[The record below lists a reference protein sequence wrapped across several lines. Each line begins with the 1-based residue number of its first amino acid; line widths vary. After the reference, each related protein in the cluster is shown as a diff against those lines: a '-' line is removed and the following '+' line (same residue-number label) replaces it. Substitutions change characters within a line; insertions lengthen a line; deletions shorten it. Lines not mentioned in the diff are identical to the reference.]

1 MIIKGEPGGRARL
14 EWELHKSDTRCTLLS
29 HLAIKCWNFEVD
41 TEKTHLT
48 GLNINRELLEETRR
62 PLSARLEIAVYTQ
75 VCCWDER
82 ACLTAFDC
90 SLPCCIPHLHFLVT
104 SQFVCLYLVTHT
116 LLSDFPFF
124 LFTNLKPCILNTCSF
139 RPSSETLIPHS
150 FFLQW
155 KMNLWCDKKNEG
167 ADPSLLNKRIKFINV
182 WPEFGTLAT
191 NHFAEMTN
199 QTNKGSTNMAVEL
212 QCVKN
217 DK

>member
-82 ACLTAFDC
+82 ACLAAFDC

-124 LFTNLKPCILNTCSF
+124 FIYQLKALHTEHMQLSSQFRNFNPTFILSSAENEPLTWQKERRS
-139 RPSSETLIPHS
+139 RPVA
-150 FFLQW
+150 F
-155 KMNLWCDKKNEG
+155 K
-167 ADPSLLNKRIKFINV
+167 
-182 WPEFGTLAT
+182 
-191 NHFAEMTN
+191 
-199 QTNKGSTNMAVEL
+199 
-212 QCVKN
+212 
-217 DK
+217 